1 MFSCPPV
8 IEKLSSGL
16 FKEVRIT
23 NTIPVAYIEQLFPS
37 GSNCKSNRRKEINKD
52 HTINKKGM
60 MLDSVELTRSKSIG
74 WLELTGAVC
83 MTFNLEYIERESK
96 KLSLSRHCFFPL
108 PLKGR
113 IDSPLPFPVPRAIL
127 VFHDKNRGSK
137 EMQLTFLSIC

>member
-74 WLELTGAVC
+74 WLELTVC

>member
-1 MFSCPPV
+1 
-8 IEKLSSGL
+8 
-16 FKEVRIT
+16 
-23 NTIPVAYIEQLFPS
+23 
-37 GSNCKSNRRKEINKD
+37 
-52 HTINKKGM
+52 

-113 IDSPLPFPVPRAIL
+113 IDSPLPSSVPRAIL
-127 VFHDKNRGSK
+127 LVHNRKEGSK
-137 EMQLTFLSIC
+137 EMQLTFLLIC

>member
-1 MFSCPPV
+1 
-8 IEKLSSGL
+8 
-16 FKEVRIT
+16 
-23 NTIPVAYIEQLFPS
+23 
-37 GSNCKSNRRKEINKD
+37 
-52 HTINKKGM
+52 

-113 IDSPLPFPVPRAIL
+113 IDSPLPSSVPRAIL
-127 VFHDKNRGSK
+127 LVHNRKGGSK
-137 EMQLTFLSIC
+137 EMQLLGRQVTPSCYDILHRAAMNIFSSDLFFYFLGQQAVLIVARWESSCCDGMLNFFTFWAFSCLLAS